1 MALPLQICPRM
12 NGKSLGLTLFLALLS
27 LPLAAQDWS
36 LGVASGPF
44 LFGKFAERSQLAGT
58 VDDRTILKTSL
69 SASTRAGLE
78 VDLQR
83 RFNDYFAVRFQASF
97 TDGPLAIKTKNGGMS
112 SGVPLDAGK
121 LRVTTF
127 VLPLVVQINPHG
139 AFRFHVLAG
148 PAYASYD
155 FRRAAGDTTSGSLL
169 TGSRGRMGGAAG
181 AGLAWWW
188 SDRFAIEG
196 QVLDIVTSSPLEES
210 EFATITSRNV
220 HIPKPQNVHTTI
232 GIRYRF

>member
-1 MALPLQICPRM
+1 MASALQFCPPM
-12 NGKSLGLTLFLALLS
+12 NGKSLALALLLALLS
-27 LPLAAQDWS
+27 FPLSAQDWS

-83 RFNDYFAVRFQASF
+83 RLNDYFAVRFQASF
-97 TDGPLAIKTKNGGMS
+97 TDAPLAIKTSSGGPS

-121 LRVTTF
+121 LRITTF
-127 VLPLVVQINPHG
+127 AVPLVVQINPHG
-139 AFRFHVLAG
+139 AFRFHLLAG
-148 PAYASYD
+148 PAYANYD
-155 FRRAAGDTTSGSLL
+155 FRRAAGATTTGSLL

-188 SDRFAIEG
+188 SDRFAVEG
-196 QVLDIVTSSPLEES
+196 QVLDVVTPSPLKES
-210 EFATITSRNV
+210 EFSTVTSRNV
-220 HIPKPQNVHTTI
+220 HIPKPQNVHTTV